1 MRKINFDKKY
11 FIGQYSSEGDPD
23 VISHK
28 PSDTDAP
35 NLKRLVTEGSLAS
48 VVSMRSESR
57 LKSLMRDELL
67 INAQKFSSQVQRY
80 YYMHKK
86 CVTRILC

>member
-1 MRKINFDKKY
+1 MTDF

-23 VISHK
+23 VVSHK
-28 PSDTDAP
+28 PSDTDAHS
-35 NLKRLVTEGSLAS
+35 LKRMVTEGSLAS

-67 INAQKFSSQVQRY
+67 INAQKFSSQVQWYIYVRN
-80 YYMHKK
+80 
-86 CVTRILC
+86 V